1 MNYDAKTCAIEP
13 DDSNYTEVHPKPMLA
28 QLEAL
33 TNCLHSIEGKVN
45 NIARAIFLE
54 NAEERKYTEYT
65 EVRDMDT
72 NITHDLE
79 VAAFIYEK
87 LCCLISRIGIDQ

>member
-13 DDSNYTEVHPKPMLA
+13 DDSNYTEAIPKSMLGH
-28 QLEAL
+28 LEAL

-45 NIARAIFLE
+45 NIARTMFLE
-54 NAEERKYTEYT
+54 NAEERKYT

-72 NITHDLE
+72 NITHDFE
-79 VAAFIYEK
+79 VATVIYEK
-87 LCCLISRIGIDQ
+87 LCYLTSRIGIGQ

>member
-13 DDSNYTEVHPKPMLA
+13 DDSNYTEVNPKPMLA
-28 QLEAL
+28 HLEAL

-45 NIARAIFLE
+45 NIARTMFLE
-54 NAEERKYTEYT
+54 NAEERKFT
-65 EVRDMDT
+65 EVKDMDT

-79 VAAFIYEK
+79 VAAVIYEK
-87 LCCLISRIGIDQ
+87 LSYLTSRIGIDQ

>member
-13 DDSNYTEVHPKPMLA
+13 DDNNYTEAHPKPMLA

-33 TNCLHSIEGKVN
+33 TNCLHNIEGKVN

-54 NAEERKYTEYT
+54 NAEERKYT

-87 LCCLISRIGIDQ
+87 LCYLISRIGIDQ